1 MPELLTGEITHFYSK
16 LGVAAVNLRTPL
28 HIGDHIH
35 VLGHTTDMEEVLD
48 SMEVDHHKVDI
59 AKPGDDVAI
68 KVVEK
73 VREGD
78 KVYREMEDDDQF
90 TVRDL

>member
-1 MPELLTGEITHFYSK
+1 MPELLTGEVTHFYSK

-28 HIGDHIH
+28 HIGDHIR
-35 VLGHTTDMEEVLD
+35 VLGHTTDMQEVVD

-68 KVVEK
+68 KVVVK
-73 VREGD
+73 AQEGD
-78 KVYREMEDDDQF
+78 KVYRKMENDDRF
-90 TVRDL
+90 TLRDL